1 MAITAL
7 ALQGVFHLEA
17 ETLEAKTSYLKK
29 KKKIILQNNYL

>member
-17 ETLEAKTSYLKK
+17 ETLEAKTSYFNHNQ
-29 KKKIILQNNYL
+29 KIILQNNYL